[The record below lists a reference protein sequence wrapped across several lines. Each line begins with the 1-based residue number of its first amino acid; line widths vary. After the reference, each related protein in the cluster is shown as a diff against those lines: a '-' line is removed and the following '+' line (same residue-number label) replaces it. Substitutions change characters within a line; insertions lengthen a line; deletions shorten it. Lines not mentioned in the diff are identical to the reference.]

1 MKINKYIYAGLVASA
16 LCMTTGCSDTELA
29 KINTDPSVVTTP
41 DIRYLFTTGLQE
53 FKPSEYWAWFY
64 DYSAMCKYGQVTGGS
79 NTNRLN
85 MPDLSSG
92 GGMVKKPLLQLLEIE
107 NQMSLKDEE
116 TAATYTR
123 IHAMMQALVVYMGIT
138 DTDFYGSMCY
148 SEAYRA
154 RYGGTLKPKYDT
166 QEELF
171 KQFYDEL
178 KKATDDLTND
188 VVVNGKT
195 ISQVSLGN
203 QDFVYKG
210 DVAKWAKFAN
220 SLKLKLAVRLLN
232 ADPAKA
238 KTIAQE
244 AVANKAG
251 LMTSVDDDF
260 IYNQGSEWYHSQENI
275 TPGTANYNLIN
286 FLVDN
291 RDPRVRFFF
300 EKNDFNSEVV
310 QAYFDAGQELPD
322 YIAKN
327 VEYTTDASGK
337 KTFKAWKGAGEPWIR
352 YIGLPVQINASENK
366 KWEQYYD
373 KQSKWLKLKLNGKE
387 KYYSATCGMQLE
399 LFNGTLDYT
408 YPTKPDGAVVQ
419 DKEDRPFYALYMSS
433 GEVNLYLAELSQ
445 LGVISG
451 NAKQY
456 YEAGV
461 RNSVTEWDK
470 IAGLNVIPYYAE
482 KYDPNEALI
491 ALKDGEIDNMMR
503 HDAYKW
509 DDAHALEKIYL
520 QMHIAFIFQPQEMYV
535 TMRRSGVPM
544 KNSTILPYENWK
556 EDGSDYPIPRRATF
570 TEPGKDDQMCDL
582 TLEAYKAQGFTI
594 GNEAQKLQDE
604 RVWYDKNAPA
614 WGAGPKK

>member
-1 MKINKYIYAGLVASA
+1 MKIKNFIYAGLVAGA
-16 LCMTTGCSDTELA
+16 LSMTTSCGESELA
-29 KINTDPSVVTTP
+29 NINTDPSVISTP
-41 DIRYLFTTGLQE
+41 DIRYLFTQGLSQ
-53 FKPSEYWAWFY
+53 FRPGEYWAWFY
-64 DYSAMCKYGQVTGGS
+64 DFTAMSKYGQVTGGS

-92 GGMVKKPLLQLLEIE
+92 GGNVKNPLLILLEIE
-107 NQMSLKDEE
+107 NQMSQKDAT
-116 TAATYTR
+116 TAATFTR
-123 IHAMMQALVVYMGIT
+123 IHAMMQALVVYMGIQ
-138 DTDFYGSMCY
+138 DTDFYGSMPY
-148 SEAYRA
+148 SEAYRG
-154 RYGGTLKPKYDT
+154 RYGGTLTPKYDT

-171 KQFYDEL
+171 NQFYEEL
-178 KKATDDLTND
+178 KQATDDLTKD
-188 VVVNGKT
+188 VVVDGKSV
-195 ISQVSLGN
+195 SQVSLGN

-210 DVAKWAKFAN
+210 DVSKWAKFAN

-232 ADPAKA
+232 ANPTLA
-238 KTIAQE
+238 KTIAQD
-244 AVANKAG
+244 AVSHTAG

-260 IYNQGSEWYHSQENI
+260 IYNQGSEYYHSQEAI
-275 TPGTANYNLIN
+275 TPGTGNYNLIK

-300 EKNDFNSEVV
+300 EKNDFNSEIV
-310 QAYFDAGQELPD
+310 QAYFDAGKELPS
-322 YIAKN
+322 YIAEN

-337 KTFKAWKGAGEPWIR
+337 KTFKAWKGAGEPWVR
-352 YIGLPVQINASENK
+352 YIGLPVQLNASTDP
-366 KWEQYYD
+366 KWTQYYD
-373 KQSKWLKLKLNGKE
+373 PQDQWLKLSLDGQE
-387 KYYSATCGMQLE
+387 KTYSATCGLQLE

-408 YPTKPDGAVVQ
+408 YPTKPGGAVVQ
-419 DKEDRPFYALYMSS
+419 DKEDRPFYALFMSS
-433 GEVNLYLAELSQ
+433 GEVNLYLAELAQ

-451 NAKQY
+451 SAKAY

-470 IAGLNVIPYYAE
+470 IAGLNLIPYYAE
-482 KYDPNEALI
+482 KYDPNEELI
-491 ALKDGEIDNMMR
+491 ALKDGEIDNMMS

-556 EDGSDYPIPRRATF
+556 SDGSEFPIPRRATF
-570 TEPGKDDQMCDL
+570 SEPDQTNQMRDIVI
-582 TLEAYKAQGFTI
+582 EAYKAQGFSM
-594 GNEAQKLQDE
+594 GNEPTNLQNE

-614 WGAGPKK
+614 WGAGPNK

>member
-1 MKINKYIYAGLVASA
+1 MKIKNFIYAGLVAGA
-16 LCMTTGCSDTELA
+16 LGMTTSCGESELA
-29 KINTDPSVVTTP
+29 NINTDPSIISTP
-41 DIRYLFTTGLQE
+41 DIRYLFTQGLSQ
-53 FKPSEYWAWFY
+53 FRPGEYWAWFY
-64 DYSAMCKYGQVTGGS
+64 DFTAMSKYGQVTGGS

-85 MPDLSSG
+85 MPDRSG
-92 GGMVKKPLLQLLEIE
+92 GGGNVKNPMLILLEIE
-107 NQMSLKDEE
+107 NQMSQKDAT
-116 TAATYTR
+116 TAATFTR
-123 IHAMMQALVVYMGIT
+123 IHAMMQALVVYMGIQ
-138 DTDFYGSMCY
+138 DTDFYGSMPY

-154 RYGGTLKPKYDT
+154 RYGGTLLPKYDT

-171 KQFYDEL
+171 NEFYEEL
-178 KKATDDLTND
+178 KQATDDLTKD
-188 VVVNGKT
+188 VMVDGKSV
-195 ISQVSLGN
+195 SQVSLGN

-232 ADPAKA
+232 ANPTLA

-244 AVANKAG
+244 AVSNSAG

-260 IYNQGSEWYHSQENI
+260 IYNQGSEYYHNQETI
-275 TPGTANYNLIN
+275 TPGTGNYNLIN
-286 FLVDN
+286 FLVEN

-300 EKNDFNSEVV
+300 EKNDFNSEIV
-310 QAYFDAGQELPD
+310 QAYFDAGKELPS

-337 KTFKAWKGAGEPWIR
+337 KTFKAWKGAGEPWVR
-352 YIGLPVQINASENK
+352 YIGLPIQLNASDDA
-366 KWEQYYD
+366 KWNEYYD
-373 KQSKWLKLKLNGKE
+373 PQDKWLKLSLNGQE
-387 KYYSATCGMQLE
+387 KTYSATCGLQLE

-408 YPTKPDGAVVQ
+408 YPTKPGGPVVQ
-419 DKEDRPFYALYMSS
+419 DKEDRPFYALFMSS
-433 GEVNLYLAELSQ
+433 GEVNLYLAELAK

-451 NAKQY
+451 SAKAY

-470 IAGLNVIPYYAE
+470 IAGLNIIPYYAE
-482 KYDPNEALI
+482 KYDPNEELI
-491 ALKDGEIDNMMR
+491 ALKEGEIDNMMS

-509 DDAHALEKIYL
+509 DEANGLEKIYL

-544 KNSTILPYENWK
+544 KGSKILPYEEWK
-556 EDGSDYPIPRRATF
+556 SNGEAYPIPRRATF
-570 TEPGKDDQMCDL
+570 STPDSTNQMKNIIV
-582 TLEAYKAQGFTI
+582 ESYQAQGFTI
-594 GNEAQKLQDE
+594 GNNPENLQNE

>member
-1 MKINKYIYAGLVASA
+1 
-16 LCMTTGCSDTELA
+16 
-29 KINTDPSVVTTP
+29 
-41 DIRYLFTTGLQE
+41 
-53 FKPSEYWAWFY
+53 
-64 DYSAMCKYGQVTGGS
+64 MCRYGQVTGGD

-92 GGMVKKPLLQLLEIE
+92 GGNVKHPLLTLLEIE
-107 NQMSLKDEE
+107 NQMKQKDAE
-116 TAATYTR
+116 TAATFTN
-123 IHAMMQALVVYMGIT
+123 IHAMMQSLVVYMGIQ
-138 DTDFYGSMCY
+138 DTDFYGSMPY

-154 RYGGTLKPKYDT
+154 RYGGTLTPKYDT

-171 KQFYDEL
+171 NQFYAEL

-195 ISQVSLGN
+195 VSQVSLGN

-210 DVAKWAKFAN
+210 DATKWAKFAN
-220 SLKLKLAVRLLN
+220 SLKLKLAVRLLKAN
-232 ADPAKA
+232 PELA
-238 KTIAQE
+238 KTIAQD
-244 AVANKAG
+244 AVSHKAG

-260 IYNQGSEWYHSQENI
+260 IYNQGSEWYHNQETV
-275 TPGTANYNLIN
+275 TPGTGNYNLIK

-310 QAYFDAGQELPD
+310 QAYFDAGKELPS
-322 YIAKN
+322 YIAEN
-327 VEYTTDASGK
+327 VEYTEADGK
-337 KTFKAWKGAGEPWIR
+337 KTFKAWKGAGEPWVR
-352 YIGLPVQINASENK
+352 YIGLPVQLYSSTNP
-366 KWEQYYD
+366 KWEEYYD
-373 KQSKWLKLKLNGKE
+373 PQSKYLKLTLNGKE
-387 KYYSATCGMQLE
+387 KTYSATCGMQLE

-408 YPTKPDGAVVQ
+408 YPTKPDGPVVQ
-419 DKEDRPFYALYMSS
+419 DKEDRPFYAMYMSS
-433 GEVNLYLAELSQ
+433 GEVNLYLAELAQ

-451 NAKQY
+451 NAQQY

-470 IAGLNVIPYYAE
+470 VAGLNVIPYYAE

-491 ALKDGEIDNMMR
+491 ALKDGEIDAMMA

-509 DDAHALEKIYL
+509 DAANALEKIYL
-520 QMHIAFIFQPQEMYV
+520 QMHIAFIFQPQEMFV

-544 KNSTILPYENWK
+544 KNSTILPYENWR
-556 EDGSDYPIPRRATF
+556 EDGAAFPIPRRATF
-570 TEPGKDDQMCDL
+570 TAPGETDQMKDL
-582 TLEAYKAQGFTI
+582 TLESYKAQGFTI

-614 WGAGPKK
+614 WGAGPSL

>member
-1 MKINKYIYAGLVASA
+1 
-16 LCMTTGCSDTELA
+16 
-29 KINTDPSVVTTP
+29 
-41 DIRYLFTTGLQE
+41 
-53 FKPSEYWAWFY
+53 
-64 DYSAMCKYGQVTGGS
+64 MCKYGQVTGGS

-300 EKNDFNSEVV
+300 EKTTST
-310 QAYFDAGQELPD
+310 QRSCRLTSMPD
-322 YIAKN
+322 KSCRI
-327 VEYTTDASGK
+327 T
-337 KTFKAWKGAGEPWIR
+337 
-352 YIGLPVQINASENK
+352 
-366 KWEQYYD
+366 
-373 KQSKWLKLKLNGKE
+373 
-387 KYYSATCGMQLE
+387 
-399 LFNGTLDYT
+399 
-408 YPTKPDGAVVQ
+408 
-419 DKEDRPFYALYMSS
+419 
-433 GEVNLYLAELSQ
+433 
-445 LGVISG
+445 
-451 NAKQY
+451 
-456 YEAGV
+456 
-461 RNSVTEWDK
+461 
-470 IAGLNVIPYYAE
+470 
-482 KYDPNEALI
+482 
-491 ALKDGEIDNMMR
+491 
-503 HDAYKW
+503 
-509 DDAHALEKIYL
+509 
-520 QMHIAFIFQPQEMYV
+520 
-535 TMRRSGVPM
+535 
-544 KNSTILPYENWK
+544 
-556 EDGSDYPIPRRATF
+556 
-570 TEPGKDDQMCDL
+570 
-582 TLEAYKAQGFTI
+582 
-594 GNEAQKLQDE
+594 
-604 RVWYDKNAPA
+604 
-614 WGAGPKK
+614 

>member
-1 MKINKYIYAGLVASA
+1 MKINKYIYAGLVAGA
-16 LCMTTGCSDTELA
+16 LCLTTSCSESELA
-29 KINTDPSVVTTP
+29 DINTNPSVVTTP
-41 DIRYLFTTGLQE
+41 DIRYLFTQGLQN
-53 FKPSEYWAWFY
+53 FKPSEYWSWYY
-64 DYSAMCKYGQVTGGS
+64 DFSAMCRYGQVTGGD

-92 GGMVKKPLLQLLEIE
+92 GGNVKHPLLTLLEIE
-107 NQMSLKDEE
+107 NQMKQKDAE
-116 TAATYTR
+116 TAATFTN
-123 IHAMMQALVVYMGIT
+123 IHAMMQALVVYMGIQ
-138 DTDFYGSMCY
+138 DTDFYGSMPY

-154 RYGGTLKPKYDT
+154 RYGGTLTPKYDT

-171 KQFYDEL
+171 NQFYAEL

-195 ISQVSLGN
+195 VSHVSLGN

-210 DVAKWAKFAN
+210 DAAKWAKFAN
-220 SLKLKLAVRLLN
+220 SLKLKLAVRLLKAN
-232 ADPAKA
+232 PELA
-238 KTIAQE
+238 KTIAQD
-244 AVANKAG
+244 AVSHKAG

-260 IYNQGSEWYHSQENI
+260 IYNQGSEWYHNQENV
-275 TPGTANYNLIN
+275 TPGTGNYNLIK

-310 QAYFDAGQELPD
+310 QAYFDAGKELPS
-322 YIAKN
+322 YIAEN
-327 VEYTTDASGK
+327 VEYTEAGGK
-337 KTFKAWKGAGEPWIR
+337 KTFKAWKGAGEPWVR
-352 YIGLPVQINASENK
+352 YIGLPVQLYSSTNP
-366 KWEQYYD
+366 KWEEYYD
-373 KQSKWLKLKLNGKE
+373 PQSKYLKLTLNGKE
-387 KYYSATCGMQLE
+387 KTYSATCGMQLE

-408 YPTKPDGAVVQ
+408 YPTKPDGPVVQ
-419 DKEDRPFYALYMSS
+419 DKEDRPFYAMYMSS
-433 GEVNLYLAELSQ
+433 GEVNLYLAELAQ

-451 NAKQY
+451 NAQQY

-470 IAGLNVIPYYAE
+470 VAGLNVIPYYAE

-491 ALKDGEIDNMMR
+491 ALKDGEIDAMMA

-509 DDAHALEKIYL
+509 DAANALEKIYL
-520 QMHIAFIFQPQEMYV
+520 QMHIAFIFQPQEMFV

-544 KNSTILPYENWK
+544 KNSTILPYENWR
-556 EDGSDYPIPRRATF
+556 EDGAAFPIPRRATF
-570 TEPGKDDQMCDL
+570 TAPGETDQMKDL
-582 TLEAYKAQGFTI
+582 TLESYKAQGFTI

-614 WGAGPKK
+614 WGAGPSL

>member
-1 MKINKYIYAGLVASA
+1 MNINKYIYAGLVAGA
-16 LCMTTGCSDTELA
+16 LCMTTGCSESDLA
-29 KINTDPSVVTTP
+29 DINTNPSVVTTP
-41 DIRYLFTTGLQE
+41 DIRFLFTQGLQD
-53 FKPSEYWAWFY
+53 FKPSEYWGWFY
-64 DYSAMCKYGQVTGGS
+64 DYSAMSKYGQVTGGS

-92 GGMVKKPLLQLLEIE
+92 GGNVKKPLLALLEIE
-107 NQMSLKDEE
+107 NQMGLKDAE
-116 TAATYTR
+116 TAATYTQ
-123 IHAMMQALVVYMGIT
+123 IHAMMQALVVYMGLQ
-138 DTDFYGSMCY
+138 DTDFYGSICY

-154 RYGGTLKPKYDT
+154 RYGGTLTPKYDT

-171 KQFYDEL
+171 NQFYEEL
-178 KKATDDLTND
+178 KKATTDLTDD

-210 DVAKWAKFAN
+210 DASKWAKFAN

-232 ADPAKA
+232 VAPDKA
-238 KTIAQE
+238 KEIAQE
-244 AVANKAG
+244 AASNKAG
-251 LMTSVDDDF
+251 FMTSVDDDF
-260 IYNQGSEWYHSQENI
+260 IYNQGSEWYHAQEGI
-275 TPGTANYNLIN
+275 SPGTGNYNLIK

-310 QAYFDAGQELPD
+310 QAYFDADKDLPD
-322 YIAKN
+322 YIAEN
-327 VEYTTDASGK
+327 VEYTEENGK
-337 KTFKAWKGAGEPWIR
+337 KKFKAWKGAGEPWVR
-352 YIGLPVQINASENK
+352 YIGLPVQINASDDP

-373 KQSKWLKLKLNGKE
+373 QQNKWLKLSADGQE
-387 KYYSATCGMQLE
+387 KTYSATCGLQLE
-399 LFNGTLDYT
+399 LFNGTIDYT
-408 YPTKPDGAVVQ
+408 YPTKPGGAVVQ

-433 GEVNLYLAELSQ
+433 GEVNLYLAELCQ

-451 NAKQY
+451 NAQQY

-482 KYDPNEALI
+482 KYDPNEELI
-491 ALKDGEIDNMMR
+491 ALKDGEIDAMMA

-509 DDAHALEKIYL
+509 DAAHALEKIYL

-556 EDGSDYPIPRRATF
+556 SDGSEFPIPRRGTLGA
-570 TEPGKDDQMCDL
+570 PGEDDQMKEQ
-582 TLEAYKAQGFTI
+582 TLASYKAQGFTI

-614 WGAGPKK
+614 WGAGPNR